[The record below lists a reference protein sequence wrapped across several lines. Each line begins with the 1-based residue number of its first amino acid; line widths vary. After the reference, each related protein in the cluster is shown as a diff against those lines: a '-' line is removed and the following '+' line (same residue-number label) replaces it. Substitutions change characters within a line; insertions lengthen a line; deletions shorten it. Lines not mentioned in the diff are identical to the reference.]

1 MAIFGN
7 VQHCIYADI
16 VIGGLEE
23 AQNYTD
29 AIYGWSPT
37 ELESMLFQLIP

>member
-1 MAIFGN
+1 MAIFAN

-16 VIGGLEE
+16 VVGGSKA

-29 AIYGWSPT
+29 VIYGWSLT